1 MRDAFQK
8 KKKVRKLWTF
18 TRGPKPNDCSS
29 GETTF
34 GKFQPREVEGELINI
49 IFGGGG
55 VRWIGP
61 GGG

>member
-1 MRDAFQK
+1 MDAFQ
-8 KKKVRKLWTF
+8 KKKVRKLWTL
-18 TRGPKPNDCSS
+18 TCGPKPNGKMWSS

-34 GKFQPREVEGELINI
+34 GKFQPREVEGEHMNI